1 MRCEEN
7 GDNGFWRRSTR
18 GWTSPLSCFRSMEL
32 SRLNWRRFT
41 CGERRS
47 ESFVDKRGIV
57 EVITMIY
64 ARCSFSGA
72 FHVPIKYEG
81 YLTKR

>member
-1 MRCEEN
+1 VR
-7 GDNGFWRRSTR
+7 GKRRQWVLAAFDAGMDIAVIVFSFDGT
-18 GWTSPLSCFRSMEL
+18 LALKLAAC
-32 SRLNWRRFT
+32 FT

-47 ESFVDKRGIV
+47 ESFVDKRGTV